1 MRAMTERRRRQLS
14 VEVPGQTMLFFGAR
28 SVGELPYFGPL
39 MKLAKKFIDVTLALS
54 RMPGQ
59 PRQYVQDCIRERGH
73 AVSELLRSDE
83 TYVFICGL
91 KGMEAGVEAAFSDI
105 CRERGLDWSVL
116 AQSMRQNGRYHVETY

>member
-1 MRAMTERRRRQLS
+1 MAKKEDEKPEGAAP
-14 VEVPGQTMLFFGAR
+14 VAEV
-28 SVGELPYFGPL
+28 SDGPL
-39 MKLAKKFIDVTLALS
+39 LDLSDAAVKRMLKLAKKFIDVTLALS